1 MSKKY
6 VGIDIGGTNLKAGV
20 VDETGTLLSAAKTP
34 LQFTT
39 PEAWYIVVCG
49 KNAIAVYYA

>member
-20 VDETGTLLSAAKTP
+20 VDETGTLLSAAK
-34 LQFTT
+34 
-39 PEAWYIVVCG
+39 
-49 KNAIAVYYA
+49 NAIAVYYA